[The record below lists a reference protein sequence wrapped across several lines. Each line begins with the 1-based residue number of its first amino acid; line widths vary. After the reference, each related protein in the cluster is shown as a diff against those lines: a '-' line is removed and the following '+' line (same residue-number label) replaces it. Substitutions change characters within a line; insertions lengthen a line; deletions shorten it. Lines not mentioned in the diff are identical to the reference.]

1 MILVNVHKQS
11 ELDKVMKLIKI
22 PSSEKETLD
31 ELYGDDTVL
40 FLRETV
46 TSFMWSYQSFRYT
59 QQHYPNEPILSFYEF
74 IEQYY
79 PENLASPEPT
89 EDITRY
95 SDLLVSD
102 PIYKPSHYQLEDGTQ
117 VKDHITS
124 LTAHMSGVRAWATG
138 NAIKYL
144 ARAGRKDD
152 MVKDLKKA
160 QENIQI
166 IIDDVE
172 KENN

>member
-1 MILVNVHKQS
+1 MA
-11 ELDKVMKLIKI
+11 
-22 PSSEKETLD
+22 
-31 ELYGDDTVL
+31 
-40 FLRETV
+40 ETV
-46 TSFMWSYQSFRYT
+46 VHVTTLKQWKSVLDVWFRQGYSWYGGD
-59 QQHYPNEPILSFYEF
+59 QHYFKNYFNDGSRQLTFNMRGDNKIQYSGNNIHPKDDYIEYEDF
-74 IEQYY
+74 MAQQTDDNQMEMG
-79 PENLASPEPT
+79 L
-89 EDITRY
+89 
-95 SDLLVSD
+95 D
-102 PIYKPSHYQLEDGTQ
+102 PVYKPGHYQLEDGTQ

-166 IIDDVE
+166 IIDNIE
-172 KENN
+172 KENK

>member
-1 MILVNVHKQS
+1 MTEQN
-11 ELDKVMKLIKI
+11 
-22 PSSEKETLD
+22 
-31 ELYGDDTVL
+31 
-40 FLRETV
+40 ETV
-46 TSFMWSYQSFRYT
+46 VRVD
-59 QQHYPNEPILSFYEF
+59 NE
-74 IEQYY
+74 
-79 PENLASPEPT
+79 
-89 EDITRY
+89 
-95 SDLLVSD
+95 LVSD

-124 LTAHMSGVRAWATG
+124 LTAHMYGVRAWATG
-138 NAIKYL
+138 NVIKYL

-166 IIDDVE
+166 IIDDIE

>member
-1 MILVNVHKQS
+1 M
-11 ELDKVMKLIKI
+11 
-22 PSSEKETLD
+22 T
-31 ELYGDDTVL
+31 
-40 FLRETV
+40 
-46 TSFMWSYQSFRYT
+46 
-59 QQHYPNEPILSFYEF
+59 
-74 IEQYY
+74 EQ
-79 PENLASPEPT
+79 NIDNQL
-89 EDITRY
+89 
-95 SDLLVSD
+95 D

-138 NAIKYL
+138 NSIKYL

-166 IIDDVE
+166 IIDDIE

>member
-1 MILVNVHKQS
+1 MNN
-11 ELDKVMKLIKI
+11 KLN
-22 PSSEKETLD
+22 TD
-31 ELYGDDTVL
+31 GTRDGD
-40 FLRETV
+40 F
-46 TSFMWSYQSFRYT
+46 
-59 QQHYPNEPILSFYEF
+59 
-74 IEQYY
+74 
-79 PENLASPEPT
+79 
-89 EDITRY
+89 
-95 SDLLVSD
+95 LVSD

-166 IIDDVE
+166 IIDNIE
-172 KENN
+172 KDNN

>member
-1 MILVNVHKQS
+1 MILVNIHNQS
-11 ELDKVMKLIKI
+11 ELDKVMELIKA
-22 PSSEKETLD
+22 PSPAKETLD
-31 ELYGDDTVL
+31 ELYGYDTVL
-40 FLRETV
+40 FLRETA
-46 TSFMWSYQSFRYT
+46 TSFKWSYQSFGYT
-59 QQHYPNEPILSFYEF
+59 QQHYHNEPILSFYEF

-79 PENLASPEPT
+79 PKNLASPEPT
-89 EDITRY
+89 EDGNDT
-95 SDLLVSD
+95 
-102 PIYKPSHYQLEDGTQ
+102 IYKPIHYQLEDGTQ

-166 IIDDVE
+166 IIDDAE
-172 KENN
+172 KWGYDK

>member
-1 MILVNVHKQS
+1 MTETVVYVTTLDQWRSVLDIWFKQGFS
-11 ELDKVMKLIKI
+11 WPEDGQSYNQEYFTRGQRVLLLDKDNDILIPTPGK
-22 PSSEKETLD
+22 
-31 ELYGDDTVL
+31 
-40 FLRETV
+40 REPI
-46 TSFMWSYQSFRYT
+46 SYQ
-59 QQHYPNEPILSFYEF
+59 EF
-74 IEQYY
+74 MANQKQDHQM
-79 PENLASPEPT
+79 AMT
-89 EDITRY
+89 
-95 SDLLVSD
+95 SDLV
-102 PIYKPSHYQLEDGTQ
+102 YKPSHYQLEDGTQ

-166 IIDDVE
+166 IIDDAE
-172 KENN
+172 KWGRDK

>member
-1 MILVNVHKQS
+1 M
-11 ELDKVMKLIKI
+11 
-22 PSSEKETLD
+22 T
-31 ELYGDDTVL
+31 
-40 FLRETV
+40 ETV
-46 TSFMWSYQSFRYT
+46 VHVTTLWQWQSVLDVWFKQGYDWGLFNTHNDYREEFYHDGSRQLGLNMNDYARISYWSLNN
-59 QQHYPNEPILSFYEF
+59 YPGDNL
-74 IEQYY
+74 IE
-79 PENLASPEPT
+79 
-89 EDITRY
+89 Y
-95 SDLLVSD
+95 SDFMSQQKDDNQTEMVSD
-102 PIYKPSHYQLEDGTQ
+102 PVYKPSHYQLEDGTQ

-166 IIDDVE
+166 IIDDIE
-172 KENN
+172 KWGCDK

>member
-1 MILVNVHKQS
+1 MRGDNKIQYSGNNIHPKDDYIEYEDFMAQQTDDNQM
-11 ELDKVMKLIKI
+11 EMGLDPV
-22 PSSEKETLD
+22 
-31 ELYGDDTVL
+31 
-40 FLRETV
+40 
-46 TSFMWSYQSFRYT
+46 
-59 QQHYPNEPILSFYEF
+59 
-74 IEQYY
+74 
-79 PENLASPEPT
+79 
-89 EDITRY
+89 
-95 SDLLVSD
+95 
-102 PIYKPSHYQLEDGTQ
+102 YKPGHYQLEDGTQ

-166 IIDDVE
+166 IIDNIE
-172 KENN
+172 KENK

>member
-1 MILVNVHKQS
+1 MI
-11 ELDKVMKLIKI
+11 DKL
-22 PSSEKETLD
+22 
-31 ELYGDDTVL
+31 
-40 FLRETV
+40 
-46 TSFMWSYQSFRYT
+46 
-59 QQHYPNEPILSFYEF
+59 NE
-74 IEQYY
+74 
-79 PENLASPEPT
+79 
-89 EDITRY
+89 DGTRD
-95 SDLLVSD
+95 SDFTMVSD
-102 PIYKPSHYQLEDGTQ
+102 PVYKPSHYQLEDGTQ

-166 IIDDVE
+166 IIDDAE
-172 KENN
+172 KWGYDK